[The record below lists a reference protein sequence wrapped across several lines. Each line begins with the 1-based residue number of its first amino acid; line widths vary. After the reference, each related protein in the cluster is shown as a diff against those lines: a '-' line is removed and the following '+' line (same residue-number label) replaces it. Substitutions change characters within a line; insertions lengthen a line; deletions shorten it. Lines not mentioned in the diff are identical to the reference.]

1 MVLAVDSL
9 GPFDGTGYPVLD
21 STPHVILSRGQLIYG
36 VITYIT
42 KRQKMMVVMTTHR
55 RLQGTI
61 MVKFKAEKY
70 LKAWEKVDPPRKMLA
85 VEGKIINI
93 AGPE

>member
-9 GPFDGTGYPVLD
+9 GLFDGTGYQVHDPA
-21 STPHVILSRGQLIYG
+21 PRVIFSRGRWVYG

-42 KRQKMMVVMTTHR
+42 KRQNIMVVMTTHR
-55 RLQGTI
+55 RSQGTI
-61 MVKFKAEKY
+61 TVRFKAEKY
-70 LKAWEKVDPPRKMLA
+70 LKAWEKVTPPRKMLA
-85 VEGKIINI
+85 VEGKIIGI